1 MKTLE
6 ETILE
11 FLENRSYLQFGI
23 IEPLELPEI
32 ETLEIEPLPLCGG
45 EPQLLTK
52 SVWYGSNSKT
62 KEIRILLQEGEGVD

>member
-45 EPQLLTK
+45 A
-52 SVWYGSNSKT
+52 SAFN
-62 KEIRILLQEGEGVD
+62 

>member
-11 FLENRSYLQFGI
+11 FLEKRSYLQNEI

-32 ETLEIEPLPLCGG
+32 EMIEVEPLELPEIEMIEIEPLPLCGG
-45 EPQLLTK
+45 SL
-52 SVWYGSNSKT
+52 SS
-62 KEIRILLQEGEGVD
+62 

>member
-11 FLENRSYLQFGI
+11 LLEKRSYLQNGI

-32 ETLEIEPLPLCGG
+32 EMIEVEPLELPEIEMIEIEPLPLYGG
-45 EPQLLTK
+45 SL
-52 SVWYGSNSKT
+52 SS
-62 KEIRILLQEGEGVD
+62 

>member
-32 ETLEIEPLPLCGG
+32 ENQEIEPLPLCGG
-45 EPQLLTK
+45 SL
-52 SVWYGSNSKT
+52 SS
-62 KEIRILLQEGEGVD
+62 